1 MSNFTNFVEESPL
14 MLGLPKSG
22 HTGAL
27 ETNNWL
33 AINYLNDRQKVFRL
47 TDFVVCPTKEYWR
60 HDTPAQSIRLRL
72 VEMESSHRAMVELPP
87 SLRTNSDE
95 MVKRGAI
102 TRASPSSKRT
112 GPPLTEVRSSREKK
126 ALMAIATTGELLTLT
141 VVPTSVNF

>member
-1 MSNFTNFVEESPL
+1 
-14 MLGLPKSG
+14 
-22 HTGAL
+22 
-27 ETNNWL
+27 
-33 AINYLNDRQKVFRL
+33 
-47 TDFVVCPTKEYWR
+47 
-60 HDTPAQSIRLRL
+60 
-72 VEMESSHRAMVELPP
+72 MESSHRAMVELPP

-141 VVPTSVNF
+141 VVLTSVNF